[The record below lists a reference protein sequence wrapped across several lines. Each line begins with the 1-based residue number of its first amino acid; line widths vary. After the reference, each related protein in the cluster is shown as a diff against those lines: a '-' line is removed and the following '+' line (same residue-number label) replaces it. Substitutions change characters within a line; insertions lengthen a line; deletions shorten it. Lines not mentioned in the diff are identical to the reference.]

1 MKLHF
6 AGEKDIPA
14 LLDIYGQYI
23 PTSVTFEY
31 ELPSQEEFSRRLA
44 SFSAVYPFL
53 TAEEDGNVLGYAYAH
68 RCAERAAYGWGA
80 ELSVYL
86 RPEAAGKGLGARMYR
101 ALMDLLRLQGVRTV
115 YGLVASPNPA
125 SEVMHTAMGFRL
137 MGVQQKAGYKNGRW
151 IDLLWFEKAI
161 APYTPAP
168 APLVPVGRLPGE
180 QVRAALDSF

>member
-1 MKLHF
+1 MKLRF

-31 ELPSQEEFSRRLA
+31 ELPSQEEFSRRLT

-86 RPEAAGKGLGARMYR
+86 RPEAAGKGLGR
-101 ALMDLLRLQGVRTV
+101 RLSGDQPQPRQRGAAQQPQLPSHGR
-115 YGLVASPNPA
+115 PA
-125 SEVMHTAMGFRL
+125 KRRL
-137 MGVQQKAGYKNGRW
+137 
-151 IDLLWFEKAI
+151 
-161 APYTPAP
+161 
-168 APLVPVGRLPGE
+168 
-180 QVRAALDSF
+180 